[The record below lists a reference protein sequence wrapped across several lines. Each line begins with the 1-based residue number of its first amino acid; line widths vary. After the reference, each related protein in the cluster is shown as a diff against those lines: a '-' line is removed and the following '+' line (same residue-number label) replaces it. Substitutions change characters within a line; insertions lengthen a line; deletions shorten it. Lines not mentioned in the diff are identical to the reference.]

1 MTFRSKKGK
10 APIASTT
17 EAAKQNTH
25 NEYNTASAQRKRILE
40 ALKIAPVSTLKA
52 RRDLDV
58 LHPAARVLELRK
70 RGNEIHTFWNLEPTA
85 CGRLHRVAKYVL
97 LKLAVKQ

>member
-17 EAAKQNTH
+17 EAAKQNTQD
-25 NEYNTASAQRKRILE
+25 EYNTASAQRARILS
-40 ALKIAPVSTLKA
+40 ALKIAPLSTIEA
-52 RRDLDV
+52 RSRLDI
-58 LHPAARVLELRK
+58 LHPGARIFELRAE
-70 RGNEIHTFWNLEPTA
+70 GHEIHTHWSQEPTE

-97 LKLAVKQ
+97 LKKAVKQ